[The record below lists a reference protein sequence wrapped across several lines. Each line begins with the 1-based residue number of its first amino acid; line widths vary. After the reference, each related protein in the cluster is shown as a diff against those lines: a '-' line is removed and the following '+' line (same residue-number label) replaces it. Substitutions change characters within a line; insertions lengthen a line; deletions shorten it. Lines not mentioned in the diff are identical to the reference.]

1 MKGLLCVQVKG
12 LLCVQVKGLLCEV
25 VIMDVEHVCPTGIAC
40 AGGAGQ
46 VLMHAML
53 MEELTT
59 TES

>member
-1 MKGLLCVQVKG
+1 MV
-12 LLCVQVKGLLCEV
+12 
-25 VIMDVEHVCPTGIAC
+25 VEHVCPMGVAC

-46 VLMHAML
+46 DLILATL

>member
-1 MKGLLCVQVKG
+1 MV
-12 LLCVQVKGLLCEV
+12 
-25 VIMDVEHVCPTGIAC
+25 VEHVCPMGVAF

-46 VLMHAML
+46 DLILATL